1 MARVVY
7 VTVRL
12 PFGDGEPFVATEIK
26 ALERRGWEVTVVP
39 VRASGDIVH
48 SEAAD
53 LRVRAT
59 GLLSPSVLAGGFAE
73 AISHPRRAAGA
84 LGRLG
89 GSRSLGVFLKNLSVV
104 PKALWLARQ
113 ARMLDAEHIHAHWA
127 GTSATMALL
136 AGRVSGI
143 PWSLTAHR
151 WDIAENNLL
160 GQKAR
165 EARFVR
171 AISEH
176 GQEELAGLVASPG
189 WSPWLLHMG
198 VELPRVAQRD
208 EAAPP
213 LRVLIAARLVEK
225 KGHIHLIEALRL
237 LAERGVDARV
247 TLAGGGPLAEV
258 LAARAAEAGVQD
270 RLEFLGTVSHEELLA
285 GLSSGRW
292 DAAVLPSVVTASG
305 QLEGIPVSLVE
316 AMAAG
321 LPVVGTETGGI
332 PELLRDGAG
341 ILVPPGNPEA
351 LADALQELAGDASL
365 RARLGAAGRRRVEE
379 EFAVDAVAGE
389 LDARF
394 RGSQVADGSSS
405 A

>member
-1 MARVVY
+1 
-7 VTVRL
+7 
-12 PFGDGEPFVATEIK
+12 
-26 ALERRGWEVTVVP
+26 VTVVP
-39 VRASGDIVH
+39 VRAGGEIVH

-53 LRVRAT
+53 LRVRAA
-59 GLLSPSVLAGGFAE
+59 GLLSPSVLAGGLAE
-73 AISHPRRAAGA
+73 AVSRPRLAARA
-84 LGRLG
+84 LGGLG
-89 GSRSLGVFLKNLSVV
+89 GSRSPGVFLKNLSVV

-113 ARMLDAEHIHAHWA
+113 ARTLDAAHIHAHWA
-127 GTSATMALL
+127 GTSATMALI

-160 GQKAR
+160 GSKAR

-176 GQEELAGLVASPG
+176 GRDELAGLAARPD

-198 VELPRVAQRD
+198 VELPEISRSD
-208 EAAPP
+208 DSGPP
-213 LRVLIAARLVEK
+213 LRVLTAARLVEK
-225 KGHIHLIEALRL
+225 KGHVHLIEAMRL
-237 LAERGVDARV
+237 LEERGVDVRV
-247 TLAGGGPLAEV
+247 DLAGGGPLADV
-258 LAARAAEAGVQD
+258 LASRAAEAGVQE
-270 RLEFLGTVSHEELLA
+270 RVEFLGTVSHDDLLA
-285 GLSSGRW
+285 GLASGRW
-292 DAAVLPSVVTASG
+292 DAAVLPSVMTASG

-341 ILVPPGNPEA
+341 ILVPPKNPEA
-351 LADALQELAGDASL
+351 LADALQRLAEDASI
-365 RARLGAAGRRRVEE
+365 RARLGAAGRRRIED

>member
-1 MARVVY
+1 VY
-7 VTVRL
+7 VTARL
-12 PFGDGEPFVATEIK
+12 PFGDGEPFVATEIR
-26 ALERRGWEVTVVP
+26 ALERRGWEVIVVP

-48 SEAAD
+48 SEAAG

-59 GLLSPSVLAGGFAE
+59 GLLSPSVLAGAFAE
-73 AISHPRRAAGA
+73 AVSHPRRAAGA

-89 GSRSLGVFLKNLSVV
+89 GSRSLGVLLKNLSVV

-113 ARMLDAEHIHAHWA
+113 ARALDAEHIHAHWA

-151 WDIAENNLL
+151 WDIAQNNLL
-160 GQKAR
+160 GPKAR
-165 EARFVR
+165 EARFIR

-176 GQEELAGLVASPG
+176 GREELAGLVASPG

-198 VELPRVAQRD
+198 VELPGIAQRN
-208 EAAPP
+208 ESAPP
-213 LRVLIAARLVEK
+213 LRVLTAARLVEK
-225 KGHIHLIEALRL
+225 KGHVHLLEALRL
-237 LAERGVDARV
+237 LEERGVDVRAA
-247 TLAGGGPLAEV
+247 LAGGGPLAEV
-258 LAARAAEAGVQD
+258 LAAHAAEAGIQD
-270 RLEFLGTVSHEELLA
+270 RLEFLGTVSHEDLLA

-305 QLEGIPVSLVE
+305 ELEGIPVSLVE

-351 LADALQELAGDASL
+351 LADALQELAGDVSL
-365 RARLGAAGRRRVEE
+365 RARLGAAGRRRIEE

-394 RGSQVADGSSS
+394 RASQVADGSSS